1 MAIQYLSGVCAYLQI
16 LDISN
21 CHLITDK
28 SLKYLRKGCK
38 YLKKLVILNCVG
50 INKDSIQK
58 MKSKV
63 AEIEYTSNSYF
74 LESSYF

>member
-1 MAIQYLSGVCAYLQI
+1 MAIQYLSGVCAYLQV

-50 INKDSIQK
+50 INKDSI
-58 MKSKV
+58 MKIKSRI
-63 AEIEYTSNSYF
+63 AEVEYSNNGYLVESTYF
-74 LESSYF
+74 